1 MARKHTFQVGYDG
14 RLEPMTVQ
22 IPDGEPDPWDAQSK
36 LRTVGRPVPRIDA
49 VAKVTGRAKY
59 TQDVALPGMLY
70 GRFLRCPHPAARLRS
85 IDVSRAKA
93 HPGVKAV
100 WTEKVGRKLHYQGEE
115 VAAVAATSPDIA
127 EDALRLIQV
136 DYEQR
141 PFVVDAT
148 KAKAPDAPLVFA
160 SDETPPAGGGPHAG
174 GKGTAQ
180 GNMRTNVNSEGDLES
195 AFAKAEVIV
204 EGTYRTQVQVHSALE
219 PHGSLARWDGD
230 ELTVWSSTQATFAVR
245 EQLAAAF
252 KLPKNKVRVLCEYMG
267 GGFGAK
273 FSAGPWSIVAAKL
286 AREARAPVKLML
298 TRHDEQ
304 LCAGNRPDSVQWLK
318 LGAKRD
324 GTLVA
329 IHLRSYGTPGVG
341 VGAGT
346 GGPASNLYKAEARR
360 IEESDVFTNTRA
372 AEAFRA
378 PGHPQGCFALE
389 QAMDEL
395 AQKLGMDP
403 LELRKKNLQN
413 PVQVAELDRGLTE
426 VPAWKNRGG
435 KLSPAKLGSAPGGDV
450 RRGIGMACGVWY
462 KFYSQATQVEIE
474 VHKDGRVE
482 VKNGAQDIGTGTRT
496 YMAQIAAEE
505 LGLPMEMVTVRL
517 GDTSLPVGP
526 GSGGSVTTPSIAPTV
541 RAAAYQVGQKL
552 KELASRQLKVPA
564 EQVTI
569 AEDGFRGGGKTVAWK
584 KVCSGILGDK
594 LTVVASRAKD
604 YEGLKD
610 RMGGVQFAEVE
621 VDMRTGVVRVLRV
634 TVVQDFGRPLNPLTA
649 ESQINGGVIQ
659 GVSYAL
665 FEDRR
670 LDRHTGQMVNPNLE
684 AYKILTIND
693 CPEIRAVMFDV
704 HPGFNN
710 TGAIGLGEPPT
721 VPTAAAVANAIADAI
736 GARVR
741 ELPMTP
747 DRVLAAIAEARGQ
760 GQGRAQAGT
769 GTGTGHDQGK
779 TP

>member
-1 MARKHTFQVGYDG
+1 MARKHTIQAGYDG
-14 RLEPMTVQ
+14 RLEPITVHL
-22 IPDGEPDPWDAQSK
+22 PDGEPEPWDAQSK
-36 LRTVGRPVPRIDA
+36 LRIVGRPVPRLDA

-59 TQDVALPGMLY
+59 TQDVMLPGMLY
-70 GRFLRCPHPAARLRS
+70 GRFLRCPHPAARLRG

-93 HPGVKAV
+93 YPGVKAV
-100 WTEKVGRKLHYQGEE
+100 WTEKVGRKLHYQGQE
-115 VAAVAATSPDIA
+115 VAAVAAISADVA
-127 EDALRLIQV
+127 EEALRLIQV
-136 DYEQR
+136 DYEER

-148 KAKAPDAPLVFA
+148 KAMAPDAPLVFA
-160 SDETPPAGGGPHAG
+160 DEKLPDAEDAPPPRAKVTA
-174 GKGTAQ
+174 KG
-180 GNMRTNVNSEGDLES
+180 NVRSTVETEGDLEA
-195 AFAKAEVIV
+195 AFAEAEVIV

-219 PHGSLARWDGD
+219 PHGSVARWEGD
-230 ELTVWSSTQATFAVR
+230 ELTVWSSTQATFGVR

-286 AREARAPVKLML
+286 AREARAPVKMML

-304 LCAGNRPDSVQWLK
+304 LCSGNRPDSVQWLK

-329 IHLRSYGTPGVG
+329 IHLKSYGTPGVG
-341 VGAGT
+341 TGAGT
-346 GGPASNLYKAEARR
+346 GGPVSALYKAKARR
-360 IEESDVFTNTRA
+360 VEEADVFTNTRA

-403 LELRKKNLQN
+403 IELRKKNLQN
-413 PVQVAELDRGLTE
+413 PVQVAELDRGRAE
-426 VPAWKNRGG
+426 VPAWKDRGG
-435 KLSPAKLGSAPGGDV
+435 KLSPPSGAGGPRGDV
-450 RRGIGMACGVWY
+450 RRGVGMACGVWY

-505 LGLPMEMVTVRL
+505 LGLPLEAVTVRL
-517 GDTSLPVGP
+517 GDTNLPVGP
-526 GSGGSVTTPSIAPTV
+526 GSGGSITTPSIAPTV

-552 KELASRQLKVPA
+552 KEVAAGLLKVPA
-564 EQVTI
+564 EQVTLG
-569 AEDGFRGGGKTVAWK
+569 EEGFRGGAKTMTWK
-584 KVCSGILGDK
+584 QVCSRLPGDK

-604 YEGLKD
+604 YEGLRD

-621 VDMRTGVVRVLRV
+621 VDTRTGVVRVVRM

-665 FEDRR
+665 FEDRL

-684 AYKILTIND
+684 AYKILTVND

-721 VPTAAAVANAIADAI
+721 VPTAAAIANAIADAI

-747 DRVLAAIAEARGQ
+747 DRVLAAIAGARGEK
-760 GQGRAQAGT
+760 RAQAT
-769 GTGTGHDQGK
+769 PDQDHDQRK

>member
-1 MARKHTFQVGYDG
+1 MARKHTLQAGYDG
-14 RLEPMTVQ
+14 HLEPITVNL
-22 IPDGEPDPWDAQSK
+22 PDGEPEPWDAQSK
-36 LRTVGRPVPRIDA
+36 LRIVGHPVPRLDA

-70 GRFLRCPHPAARLRS
+70 GRFLRCPYPAARLRGL
-85 IDVSRAKA
+85 DVSRAKA
-93 HPGVKAV
+93 LPGVKAV
-100 WTEKVGRKLHYQGEE
+100 WTEKVGRKLHYQGQE
-115 VAAVAATSPDIA
+115 VAAVAATSADIA
-127 EDALRLIQV
+127 EEALRLIQV
-136 DYEQR
+136 DYEKR

-148 KAKAPDAPLVFA
+148 KAMASDAPLVFSGEKLPDA
-160 SDETPPAGGGPHAG
+160 EDAPPAGAKVTA
-174 GKGTAQ
+174 KG
-180 GNMRTNVNSEGDLES
+180 NVRSTVENEGDLEH
-195 AFAKAEVIV
+195 AFAEAEVIV

-219 PHGSLARWDGD
+219 PHGSIARWEGD
-230 ELTVWSSTQATFAVR
+230 ELTVWSSTQATFGVR
-245 EQLAAAF
+245 EQLAATF

-286 AREARAPVKLML
+286 AREAHAPVQMML

-304 LCAGNRPDSVQWLK
+304 LCSGNRPDSVQWLK

-329 IHLRSYGTPGVG
+329 LHLKSYGTPGVG
-341 VGAGT
+341 TGAGT
-346 GGPASNLYKAEARR
+346 GGPAGALYKIKARR
-360 IEESDVFTNTRA
+360 VEESDVFTNTRA

-403 LELRKKNLQN
+403 IELRKKNLQN
-413 PVQVAELDRGLTE
+413 PVQVAELERGRAE
-426 VPAWKNRGG
+426 VPAWKDRGG
-435 KLSPAKLGSAPGGDV
+435 KLSSTGKGDI

-462 KFYSQATQVEIE
+462 KFYSQATQVEVE

-496 YMAQIAAEE
+496 YMAQITAEE
-505 LGLPMEMVTVRL
+505 LGLSLDAITVRL
-517 GDTSLPVGP
+517 GDTNLPVGP
-526 GSGGSVTTPSIAPTV
+526 GSGGSITTPSIAPTV
-541 RAAAYQVGQKL
+541 RAAAYQAGQKL
-552 KELASRQLKVPA
+552 KEVAAGLLKVPA
-564 EQVTI
+564 EEVVLGE
-569 AEDGFRGGGKTVAWK
+569 AGFRGGAKTMTWK
-584 KVCSGILGDK
+584 QVCARIPGDK

-604 YEGLKD
+604 YQGLKD

-621 VDMRTGVVRVLRV
+621 VDMRTGVVRVVRV

-684 AYKILTIND
+684 AYKILTVND
-693 CPEIRAVMFDV
+693 CPEIRVVMFDV

-721 VPTAAAVANAIADAI
+721 VPTAAAIANAIADAI
-736 GARVR
+736 GGRVR

-747 DRVLAAIAEARGQ
+747 DRVLAAIAEARGEK
-760 GQGRAQAGT
+760 RAQAPGA
-769 GTGTGHDQGK
+769 GQGPDQRK